1 MNKVF
6 LIEDHDEALEVWR
19 KKRIKAFD
27 LVHIDAHLDFGMHL
41 AKPIQKIFNEAG
53 SLKELKRNLEQSLS
67 FMHYEKDFDKQTN
80 IGNYIYP
87 AMQDGIVNDFYWI
100 VPGRLKEF
108 KESSK
113 FIKNIL
119 KGFLRRQV
127 QRLGLK
133 PQVSSLKL
141 KKGIISTNLFGRKFI
156 ICIIEKLPVLKQ
168 KALLDI
174 DTDFLVID
182 SLINANNTAKI
193 GERKPWILPKD
204 LVEILK
210 QKIKRP
216 EVITVAY
223 SVNGG
228 YTPIRYKHLGDE
240 LAYYFAPREFKNRL
254 ENNYKVA
261 AYFNRFVTT
270 GRKEYY
276 RKAIAL
282 NSTYRA
288 QDNNYGPLY
297 LSLRKFFLAKKEFLK
312 VLKVD
317 PKNPS
322 CFMGLGNIALGRKDF
337 KKAKTYFTS
346 ALRNTGSQVS
356 FSKVKNQSLFG
367 LAEAEFNLK
376 NFAET
381 KKLLMRYQAIEPLRP
396 QSYYLLGRIF
406 EKEKDFM
413 RAVNSYKDA
422 LRLGFGGIEPIQRLL
437 KISYYLKEKDD
448 LIKYII
454 PRYKAFKK
462 EFLRTKKLSSAKGK
476 IRNWHKVKEKI
487 RDIEKMLTRRG

>member
-1 MNKVF
+1 MKNIS
-6 LIEDHDEALEVWR
+6 LIEDHDEASKIWR
-19 KKRIKAFD
+19 KKKIRNLD
-27 LVHIDAHLDFGMHL
+27 LVHLDAHIDFGL
-41 AKPIQKIFNEAG
+41 QQVKPLKKIFNEAG
-53 SLKELKRNLEQSLS
+53 SLKELKRSLEQSLS
-67 FMHYEKDFDKQTN
+67 FMHYERDFDKQTN
-80 IGNYIYP
+80 IGNYVYP
-87 AMQDGIVNDFYWI
+87 AMEEGVVGDFYWV
-100 VPGRLKEF
+100 VPGGMKEF
-108 KESSK
+108 KQSNK
-113 FIKNIL
+113 FIENVL
-119 KGFLRRQV
+119 KGLLRQDFHHIGQASHVTRHT
-127 QRLGLK
+127 LK
-133 PQVSSLKL
+133 D
-141 KKGIISTNLFGRKFI
+141 GIISINLFGRKFI
-156 ICIIEKLPVLKQ
+156 ICTLDKLPTIKQ

-204 LVEILK
+204 LVGILK
-210 QKIKRP
+210 QKIKWP
-216 EVITVAY
+216 EVITIAY

-240 LAYYFAPREFKNRL
+240 LAYYFAPREFKSRL

-261 AYFNRFVTT
+261 AYFNCFVTT

-282 NSTYRA
+282 NPTYRVA
-288 QDNNYGPLY
+288 DNNYGPLY
-297 LSLRKFFLAKKEFLK
+297 LALRKFSLAKKEFLK

-346 ALRNTGSQVS
+346 ALRNTGSQTL

-367 LAEAEFNLK
+367 LARAEFSLK
-376 NFAET
+376 NYDKAKE
-381 KKLLMRYQAIEPLRP
+381 LLSRYQALEPLQS

-406 EKEKDFM
+406 EKEKDFI
-413 RAVNSYKDA
+413 RAANFYKDA
-422 LRLGFGGIEPIQRLL
+422 LRLGIGGIEPIQRLL
-437 KISYYLKEKDD
+437 KISYYLKEKGDI
-448 LIKYII
+448 IKYVI

-462 EFLRTKKLSSAKGK
+462 EFLRIKKLSSTKGK
-476 IRNWHKVKEKI
+476 IRNWHKVKEKM
-487 RDIEKMLTRRG
+487 RAIEKMLTRRG